1 MGTNKQGLFD
11 SRRIEYISILL
22 GLIRKFKIS
31 APFIINSILNILPVL
46 WLQKLRSINFSR
58 IAKNGSGRCEYYHV
72 AALYHNRRENA
83 FNPRRSLDARR
94 MHFLGKTC
102 SGGGAWY

>member
-46 WLQKLRSINFSR
+46 WLMA
-58 IAKNGSGRCEYYHV
+58 AKTTQYQ
-72 AALYHNRRENA
+72 L
-83 FNPRRSLDARR
+83 
-94 MHFLGKTC
+94 
-102 SGGGAWY
+102 